1 MKRFLMTLAVM
12 LLPAAIG
19 ADMSGVKTV
28 YVLPMSSGLDQ
39 YLAVR
44 LTTGAVL
51 QVVADPKNADAV
63 LTDYIG
69 QGFEDRLNE
78 LYGAKPKSEDDK
90 DDKTDK
96 NDKNGATAEF
106 ARPASGSH
114 TRGAIFLVNRK
125 TRDVLWSVYERPK
138 TTTPA
143 DLNRTADRIADKLA
157 KAIKGK

>member
-12 LLPAAIG
+12 LLPAGVFG

-28 YVLPMSSGLDQ
+28 YLLPMSSGLDQ

-51 QVVADPKNADAV
+51 QVVADPRNADAV

-78 LYGAKPKSEDDK
+78 LYGAKPKIEDDK
-90 DDKTDK
+90 NDK
-96 NDKNGATAEF
+96 NDKNGSGTEF
-106 ARPASGSH
+106 VKPASGNRS
-114 TRGAIFLVNRK
+114 RGAIFLVNRK
-125 TRDVLWSVYERPK
+125 TRDVLWSVYEQPK
-138 TTTPA
+138 GTTPA
-143 DLNRTADRIADKLA
+143 DLNRTADRIADKLG

>member
-1 MKRFLMTLAVM
+1 MTLAVM
-12 LLPAAIG
+12 LLPVGVFG
-19 ADMSGVKTV
+19 ADMSGIKTV

-44 LTTGAVL
+44 LTTGSVL
-51 QVVADPKNADAV
+51 QVVADPQNADAV

-78 LYGAKPKSEDDK
+78 IYGAKPKGEDDK
-90 DDKTDK
+90 
-96 NDKNGATAEF
+96 NSATPEF
-106 ARPASGSH
+106 ARPTSGAH

-125 TRDVLWSVYERPK
+125 TRDVLWSVYERSK
-138 TTTPA
+138 STTPA
-143 DLNRTADRIADKLA
+143 DLNRTADRIADKLG